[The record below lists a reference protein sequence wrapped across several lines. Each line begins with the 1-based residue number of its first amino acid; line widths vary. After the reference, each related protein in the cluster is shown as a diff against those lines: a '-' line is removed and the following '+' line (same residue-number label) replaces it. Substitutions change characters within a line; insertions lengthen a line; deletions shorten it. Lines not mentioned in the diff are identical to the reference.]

1 MKQLIAKITEIP
13 FLYNSIRCI
22 INGGTFKGKIESL
35 INVKEDDS
43 VLDICC
49 GIGYYSSMFK
59 GEYVGVDNDK
69 NHIDYA
75 IKKYSSKQKKFIH
88 QDIQMINFPENS
100 FNKAFMINAVHH
112 FSDEDNI
119 KIFKKIKSFISDEFI
134 IVDAD
139 LSSSNFFQTMLLRYD
154 QGVYLRSLKEHKK
167 LVSQVFD
174 IKETF
179 NFKSRTKS
187 VALCVIRCK
196 LKS

>member
-13 FLYNSIRCI
+13 FLYNSIRYI
-22 INGGTFKGKIESL
+22 VNGGTFKSKIKSL
-35 INVKEDDS
+35 ISVKEDDKI
-43 VLDICC
+43 LDICC

-69 NHIDYA
+69 KHIDYA
-75 IKKYSSKQKKFIH
+75 IKKYGSTQKKFIC
-88 QDIQMINFPENS
+88 QDIKTINFPENN

-119 KIFKKIKSFISDEFI
+119 KIFKKVQSLISDEFI

-139 LSSSNFFQTMLLRYD
+139 LSSSNFFQKMLLRYD
-154 QGVYLRSLKEHKK
+154 QGTYLRSLEEHKK

-174 IKETF
+174 VEETF

-187 VALCVIRCK
+187 VALCIIRCK
-196 LKS
+196 SKR